1 MTNIYQKFAVAAVG
15 NALSLTGIGGAT
27 KDEEVDM
34 LFGILFGVSFWLE
47 IDDFGV
53 RWMIGGEEEEE
64 VPASVLEEEFLHSR
78 TKGLASFPKADT
90 VASQAL

>member
-15 NALSLTGIGGAT
+15 TALSLTGIGGST
-27 KDEEVDM
+27 KDKEVDM
-34 LFGILFGVSFWLE
+34 LFGILFGISFWLE

-53 RWMIGGEEEEE
+53 RWMIGGEEEE
-64 VPASVLEEEFLHSR
+64 VSTSVLEEEFLYCR
-78 TKGLASFPKADT
+78 TKVLASVPKADT